1 MMRKKIDIPENIY
14 VEQLSDYMLTHLLY
28 MKPLN
33 EHMLN
38 KSGES
43 YKNFQDESEWRYIPD
58 FSNNSVD
65 LDLIYSENTTQAQL
79 DEYNLA
85 LNIVDECKLKF
96 SYKDIKYM
104 VVPNEEERTNL
115 IKFIMSLKKRQNNYE
130 KYQLISKIIALSEL
144 VEDV

>member
-33 EHMLN
+33 EYMLN

-58 FSNNSVD
+58 FSNN
-65 LDLIYSENTTQAQL
+65 
-79 DEYNLA
+79 
-85 LNIVDECKLKF
+85 IV
-96 SYKDIKYM
+96 
-104 VVPNEEERTNL
+104 R
-115 IKFIMSLKKRQNNYE
+115 
-130 KYQLISKIIALSEL
+130 IS
-144 VEDV
+144 D